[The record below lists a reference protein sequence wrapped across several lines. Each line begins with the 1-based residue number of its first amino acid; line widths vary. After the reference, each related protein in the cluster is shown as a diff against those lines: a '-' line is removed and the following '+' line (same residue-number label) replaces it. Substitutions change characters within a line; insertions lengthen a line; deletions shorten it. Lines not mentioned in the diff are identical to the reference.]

1 MLWLQPG
8 HFFCYRLAAS
18 VGARIA
24 AASGPGTK
32 LLEKSRGQV
41 SNLRRREQEKLR
53 RQVSNLRWRLFGPPE
68 RPNNFPNP
76 EQTSD
81 PQTGRP
87 VATPSF
93 RVGGRESLTI
103 APPSA
108 VRRRSRA
115 APARAAA
122 RENSSPTWEFLAC
135 RVIRSRRV
143 LSLVK
148 TAR

>member
-1 MLWLQPG
+1 MSSIVKYSIFASLISEQSQKLLWLQPG

-93 RVGGRESLTI
+93 RVGGRERLKIRRASK
-103 APPSA
+103 
-108 VRRRSRA
+108 RRSPKLPRGA
-115 APARAAA
+115 GK
-122 RENSSPTWEFLAC
+122 
-135 RVIRSRRV
+135 SRR
-143 LSLVK
+143 
-148 TAR
+148 ARKIQPPV